1 MEILHY
7 DSRPWCVAFSPSIKK
22 KQNKTKTEGIGYS
35 KTAKLMIDRKILKY
49 ILHKEKKKKAEHEL
63 KQGRTKVIV
72 VY

>member
-1 MEILHY
+1 
-7 DSRPWCVAFSPSIKK
+7 
-22 KQNKTKTEGIGYS
+22 
-35 KTAKLMIDRKILKY
+35 MIDRKILKY